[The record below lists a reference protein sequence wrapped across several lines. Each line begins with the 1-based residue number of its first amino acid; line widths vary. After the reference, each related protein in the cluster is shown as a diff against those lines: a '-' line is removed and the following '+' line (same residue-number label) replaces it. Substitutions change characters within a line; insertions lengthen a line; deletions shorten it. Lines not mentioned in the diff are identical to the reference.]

1 MPPEPS
7 TEAFAERTRHKEVRS
22 PMPERIQQKWGFG
35 MAPPKNHTLTVRNA
49 ACQKVLDLLRFPDPP
64 EPNNELLD
72 AVSQVKGLFMRV
84 ARQDQW
90 DWFTVAGQLGYP
102 STRLAR
108 VVAHKCYTF
117 RSAIKSGDPV
127 SYGAAR
133 TNLLRLPTRRCLA
146 VHLGQAK
153 IANEADAGWIYVLST
168 RDLPELLKVGMTT
181 RSVEQR
187 ANEINGAT
195 GVAIPFGV
203 RRCWRVFQPARAEKI
218 AHQTLQ
224 EYRLRKDRE
233 FFRLPFNDAVRL
245 LQHTIEQSN
254 LEIRTLNALAGL
266 EHDG

>member
-1 MPPEPS
+1 M
-7 TEAFAERTRHKEVRS
+7 R
-22 PMPERIQQKWGFG
+22 ERILQKWGFG

-49 ACQKVLDLLRFPDPP
+49 ACQRVLDLLRFAHPP
-64 EPNNELLD
+64 EPSSELLD

-108 VVAHKCYTF
+108 VIAHECYAL
-117 RSAIKSGDPV
+117 RSAIKSADPV
-127 SYGAAR
+127 PYAAAR
-133 TNLLRLPTRRCLA
+133 TNLMRLPTRRCLA

-153 IANEADAGWIYVLST
+153 IADEADAGWIYVLST
-168 RDLPELLKVGMTT
+168 RELPELLKVGMTT

-203 RRCWRVFQPARAEKI
+203 RRCWRVYQPPRAEQI
-218 AHQTLQ
+218 AHQALQ

-233 FFRLPFNDAVRL
+233 FFRVPFNDAARL
-245 LQHTIEQSN
+245 LQNAIERSN

-266 EHDG
+266 AHRG